1 MGKSRA
7 KNEGQEDHN
16 KTLVVKESAR
26 ALTAAEFHRLAEVP
40 PAIEW
45 FGNIRN
51 EKTRRA
57 YKSDVQDFMRFVGI
71 QSPEEFRIV
80 TRAHVIAWRDTL
92 LARKQADASIRRA
105 LSALSSLFKYLCSAN
120 AVTFNPVTGV
130 ERPSEGA
137 NEGRTPAL
145 GDAQARALL
154 EAPAGDTVKDK
165 RDRAILATLL
175 YHGLRREEVCLLR
188 VGDMH
193 RREGV
198 MHFQVRG
205 KGRRGKKIRFVAVGP
220 SAQRLIEDYL
230 DTAGHRED
238 VEGPLF
244 RPVKNNRTGTLAKPI
259 NPQSLYESIVLH
271 YAKKVGITQ
280 DTHGFCVHSLRA
292 TAATNSLQHGADI
305 AEVQQW
311 LGHANVST
319 TRLYDKRRSRP
330 EDSPT
335 FKVRY

>member
-1 MGKSRA
+1 MGKSGA
-7 KNEGQEDHN
+7 KNEGQEDNN
-16 KTLVVKESAR
+16 KTLVVKEGAR
-26 ALTAAEFHRLAEVP
+26 VLTAAEFHRLSEVP

-71 QSPEEFRIV
+71 QNPEEFRIV

-92 LARKQADASIRRA
+92 LMRKRADASIRRA
-105 LSALSSLFKYLCSAN
+105 LSALSSLFMYLCNAN
-120 AVTFNPVTGV
+120 AIDFNPVTGV
-130 ERPSEGA
+130 ERPSEGS

-154 EAPAGDTVKDK
+154 EAPRGDTVKDK

-188 VGDMH
+188 VEDMH

-205 KGRRGKKIRFVAVGP
+205 KGRKGKKIRFVAVWVPWHSG
-220 SAQRLIEDYL
+220 SSRTIWMQR
-230 DTAGHRED
+230 DTERISRG
-238 VEGPLF
+238 
-244 RPVKNNRTGTLAKPI
+244 
-259 NPQSLYESIVLH
+259 
-271 YAKKVGITQ
+271 
-280 DTHGFCVHSLRA
+280 
-292 TAATNSLQHGADI
+292 
-305 AEVQQW
+305 
-311 LGHANVST
+311 
-319 TRLYDKRRSRP
+319 RSFGR
-330 EDSPT
+330 
-335 FKVRY
+335 

>member
-1 MGKSRA
+1 MGNDQKKKRGEADHQQSLIVKA
-7 KNEGQEDHN
+7 GQ
-16 KTLVVKESAR
+16 R

-45 FGNIRN
+45 FANIRN
-51 EKTRRA
+51 EQARRA
-57 YKSDVQDFMRFVGI
+57 YQGDVTDFMHFIGI
-71 QSPEEFRIV
+71 RMPEELRLV

-105 LSALSSLFKYLCSAN
+105 LAALSSLFKYLCNRN
-120 AVTFNPVTGV
+120 AVPFNPVTGV
-130 ERPSEGA
+130 QRPSEGA
-137 NEGRTPAL
+137 NEGKTPAL
-145 GDAQARALL
+145 GDAQARRLL
-154 EAPAGDTVKDK
+154 EAPQGESVKAK

-175 YHGLRREEVCLLR
+175 YHGLRREELCGLR

-205 KGRRGKKIRFVAVGP
+205 KGRKGKKIRFVAVGP
-220 SAQRLIEDYL
+220 LAQRLIEDYL
-230 DTAGHRED
+230 EAAGHRAD
-238 VEGPLF
+238 LDGPLF

-271 YAKKVGITQ
+271 YAKKVGITS

>member
-1 MGKSRA
+1 MHFIGIRA
-7 KNEGQEDHN
+7 
-16 KTLVVKESAR
+16 
-26 ALTAAEFHRLAEVP
+26 
-40 PAIEW
+40 
-45 FGNIRN
+45 
-51 EKTRRA
+51 
-57 YKSDVQDFMRFVGI
+57 
-71 QSPEEFRIV
+71 PEELRLV

-92 LARKQADASIRRA
+92 LSRKQADASIRRS
-105 LSALSSLFKYLCSAN
+105 LSALSSLFKYLCNRN
-120 AVTFNPVTGV
+120 AVPFNPVTGV
-130 ERPSEGA
+130 QRPSEGA

-145 GDAQARALL
+145 GDAQARLLL
-154 EAPAGDTVKDK
+154 EAPVGGSVKAK

-175 YHGLRREEVCLLR
+175 YHGLRREELCGLR

-205 KGRRGKKIRFVAVGP
+205 KGRKGKKIRFVAVGP
-220 SAQRLIEDYL
+220 LAQRLIDEYL
-230 DTAGHRED
+230 DAAGHRAD
-238 VEGPLF
+238 IEGPLF
-244 RPVKNNRTGTLAKPI
+244 RPVKNNSTGLLAKPL

-271 YAKKVGITQ
+271 YARKVGITK

-292 TAATNSLQHGADI
+292 TAATNSLQNGADI

>member
-1 MGKSRA
+1 MGKELV
-7 KNEGQEDHN
+7 KNEGQEDPN
-16 KTLVVKESAR
+16 TTLVVKESAR

-40 PAIEW
+40 PAMEW

-92 LARKQADASIRRA
+92 LARKRADASIRRA
-105 LSALSSLFKYLCSAN
+105 LSALSSLFMYLCNAN
-120 AVTFNPVTGV
+120 AVTYNPVTGV

-188 VGDMH
+188 VEDMH

-205 KGRRGKKIRFVAVGP
+205 K
-220 SAQRLIEDYL
+220 
-230 DTAGHRED
+230 
-238 VEGPLF
+238 
-244 RPVKNNRTGTLAKPI
+244 
-259 NPQSLYESIVLH
+259 
-271 YAKKVGITQ
+271 
-280 DTHGFCVHSLRA
+280 
-292 TAATNSLQHGADI
+292 
-305 AEVQQW
+305 
-311 LGHANVST
+311 
-319 TRLYDKRRSRP
+319 
-330 EDSPT
+330 
-335 FKVRY
+335 